1 VIDFP
6 YGGKEDKMTSYEFT
20 GTYTLI
26 LEADS
31 QEAAQ
36 EEADALMGNA
46 VYDYTIE
53 EA

>member
-6 YGGKEDKMTSYEFT
+6 YEGKEDKMTSYEFT

-26 LEADS
+26 LEAES
-31 QEAAQ
+31 AEAAQ
-36 EEADALMGNA
+36 QEAEDLLGNTL
-46 VYDYTIE
+46 YDYTIE